1 MVIKATWNLVEGKQR
16 AQIAEMPS
24 VSYMVGNLWCS
35 LYRRSNEHVNKAKP
49 GDEMMKSLDLAAKKP
64 NIQTKKIE

>member
-1 MVIKATWNLVEGKQR
+1 MEGKQR

-49 GDEMMKSLDLAAKKP
+49 GDEMMKSLGFSS
-64 NIQTKKIE
+64 